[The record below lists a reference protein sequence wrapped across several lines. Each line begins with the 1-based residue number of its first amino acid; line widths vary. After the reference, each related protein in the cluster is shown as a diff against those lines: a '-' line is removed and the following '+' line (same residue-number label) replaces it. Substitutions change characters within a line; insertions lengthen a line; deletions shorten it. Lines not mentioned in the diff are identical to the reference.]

1 MISPQDLTRIE
12 ITLLDK
18 MLAHL
23 AMRWPKAAT
32 YIPSGTTRVLCAG
45 QLREDEQSNLDVYVL
60 AYQDAIQDILRMLD
74 KDDGQPAAPMA
85 LREAENSVFQGGS
98 LPPRRGSGPGAEA
111 RQRGSVAG
119 RAPRKPAPDRGV
131 RRYSEARRRLE
142 ALFEGGRDDG

>member
-1 MISPQDLTRIE
+1 MTHQDLTRIE

-32 YIPSGTTRVLCAG
+32 YIPSGTNRVLCAG
-45 QLREDEQSNLDVYVL
+45 QLREDEQANLDVYVL

-98 LPPRRGSGPGAEA
+98 LPPRRGSGPGTEA
-111 RQRGSVAG
+111 RQRGSGTG
-119 RAPRKPAPDRGV
+119 RAPRNTGGV
-131 RRYSEARRRLE
+131 RPGRRNSEARRQLE